1 MYKMFKKCTDG
12 KVCAKIYNFYKTF
25 LFLCLSFVQICIRTN
40 IYVSC
45 KNDTYKSFLQDG
57 DILVVV
63 LIAVDAV
70 DNASGH
76 VLPVQL

>member
-25 LFLCLSFVQICIRTN
+25 LFCVFHLCKYVYAQ